1 MKNILITGAN
11 RGIGLKFAQL
21 LSNNINT
28 VYVTTRDLNNC
39 IELKKINN
47 IEILELDLLEKNSI
61 KDFCSDVKDM
71 PFDLIINNAGIF
83 QDEQMKETH
92 LDPELWLDEMMIN
105 AIGPIVLTQ
114 KLKENLISGNEKKV
128 VFISSQMASIDDNYS
143 GGYYFYR
150 TSKSALNSAA
160 KSLSIDWKADEI
172 SVLMLHPGW
181 VKTDM
186 GGSKA
191 KLEIDESVNSMIKV
205 IEASNI
211 SNTGSFLNYNGDKLE
226 W

>member
-47 IEILELDLLEKNSI
+47 IEILELNLLEKNSI

-83 QDEQMKETH
+83 QDEQMEETN

-105 AIGPIVLTQ
+105 AIGPVVLTQ

-128 VFISSQMASIDDNYS
+128 VFISSQMGSIDDNYS

>member
-47 IEILELDLLEKNSI
+47 IEILELNLLEKNSI

-83 QDEQMKETH
+83 QDEQLEETH

-128 VFISSQMASIDDNYS
+128 VFISSQMGSIDDNYS

-160 KSLSIDWKADEI
+160 KSLSIDWKTDEI

>member
-21 LSNNINT
+21 LSNSTNII
-28 VYVTTRDLNNC
+28 YVTNRDLNNC

-61 KDFCSDVKDM
+61 KDFCSDVKDI

-83 QDEQMKETH
+83 QDEQMEETN

-105 AIGPIVLTQ
+105 AIGPVVLTQ

-128 VFISSQMASIDDNYS
+128 VFISSQMGSIDDNYS

-160 KSLSIDWKADEI
+160 KSLSIDWKTDEI

>member
-47 IEILELDLLEKNSI
+47 IEILELNLLEKNSI

-83 QDEQMKETH
+83 QDEQMEETH

-128 VFISSQMASIDDNYS
+128 VFISSQMGSIDDNYS

>member
-21 LSNNINT
+21 LSNNTNT
-28 VYVTTRDLNNC
+28 VYVTTRDLDNC

-61 KDFCSDVKDM
+61 KDFCSDVKDI

-83 QDEQMKETH
+83 QDEQMEETN

-105 AIGPIVLTQ
+105 AIGPVILTQ

-128 VFISSQMASIDDNYS
+128 VFISSQMGSIDDNYS

-160 KSLSIDWKADEI
+160 KSLSIDWKAEEL

>member
-47 IEILELDLLEKNSI
+47 IEILELNLLEKNSI

-83 QDEQMKETH
+83 QDEQLEETH

-128 VFISSQMASIDDNYS
+128 VFISSQMGSIDDNYS

>member
-21 LSNNINT
+21 LSNSTNII
-28 VYVTTRDLNNC
+28 YVTTRDLNNC

-61 KDFCSDVKDM
+61 KDFCSDVKDI

-83 QDEQMKETH
+83 QDEQMEETN

-105 AIGPIVLTQ
+105 AIGPVILTQ

-128 VFISSQMASIDDNYS
+128 VFISSQMGSIDDNYS

-160 KSLSIDWKADEI
+160 KSLSIDWKTDEI

>member
-47 IEILELDLLEKNSI
+47 IEILELNLLEKNSI

-83 QDEQMKETH
+83 QDEQMEETH